1 MQSLAFFNE
10 TQRVEAARKLAE
22 RLLRE
27 KKDDQHRIDFL
38 FQMLA
43 SRKPTRIERDALVTL
58 LDSARNRFSN
68 TPESADS
75 LLSIGLAKLDS
86 TLDAKDVA
94 AWTQV
99 SSTVLASDPVIL
111 LY

>member
-1 MQSLAFFNE
+1 
-10 TQRVEAARKLAE
+10 VEASRKLAE

-27 KKDDQHRIDFL
+27 KKDDKHRIDFL
-38 FQMLA
+38 FQILA
-43 SRKPTRIERDALVTL
+43 SRKPSQIEHDALYGL
-58 LDSARNRFSN
+58 LNSARSRFSN
-68 TPESADS
+68 SPESAES
-75 LLSIGLAKLDS
+75 LLSTGLAKLDS
-86 TLDAKDVA
+86 SLDSRDVA

>member
-1 MQSLAFFNE
+1 M
-10 TQRVEAARKLAE
+10 EASRKLAE

-27 KKDDQHRIDFL
+27 KKDDKHRIDFL
-38 FQMLA
+38 FQILA
-43 SRKPTRIERDALVTL
+43 SRKPSQIEHDALVSL
-58 LDSARNRFSN
+58 LDSAKSRFSN
-68 TPESADS
+68 ALESADS
-75 LLSIGLAKLDS
+75 LLSTGLANFDSSLDS
-86 TLDAKDVA
+86 RDVA

>member
-1 MQSLAFFNE
+1 M
-10 TQRVEAARKLAE
+10 EASRKLAE

-27 KKDDQHRIDFL
+27 KKHDKNRIDFL
-38 FQMLA
+38 FQILA
-43 SRKPTRIERDALVTL
+43 SRKPTKIEHDALASL
-58 LDSARNRFSN
+58 LNSAKSRFSN
-68 TPESADS
+68 SIESADS

-86 TLDAKDVA
+86 SLDSRDVA